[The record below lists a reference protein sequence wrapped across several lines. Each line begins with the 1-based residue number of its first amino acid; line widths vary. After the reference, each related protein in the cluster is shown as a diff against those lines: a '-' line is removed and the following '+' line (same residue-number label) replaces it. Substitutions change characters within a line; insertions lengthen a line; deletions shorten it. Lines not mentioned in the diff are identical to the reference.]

1 MTKFNRD
8 NYLKLNHDRDLISN
22 NFSKYKFKYPT
33 GIYKVIG
40 SDIQRP
46 DIISYKLFERIDYWW
61 FIMKLNKIDDVW
73 NELYP
78 GLILRTPDIR
88 DINDYTNT
96 FNQE

>member
-8 NYLKLNHDRDLISN
+8 NYIKLNYDRDLISN

-33 GIYKVIG
+33 KVYKVSG

-46 DIISYKLFERIDYWW
+46 DIISYKNFSRIDYWW

-78 GLILRTPDIR
+78 GLILRIPDIR
-88 DINDYTNT
+88 DINDYTNK

>member
-8 NYLKLNHDRDLISN
+8 NYLKLNTDRDLISN

-33 GIYKVIG
+33 SIYKVIG
-40 SDIQRP
+40 SDVQRP
-46 DIISYKLFERIDYWW
+46 DIISYKLFGRIDYWW

-78 GLILRTPDIR
+78 GLILRVPDIR